1 MLFFLDHQNFLKIKL
16 TMSIKTSS
24 AYKTIGEVVKI
35 LNNEKP
41 NNIKVNAHTL
51 RFWETRFPHIKPKVF
66 NNNRR
71 YYDMNSIE
79 ILKFI
84 KFLLKSEG
92 MTIEGVKKQLKLN
105 KSNLDDSVFTS
116 IRAKYLKNKLLNI
129 KNLIKDIKK

>member
-1 MLFFLDHQNFLKIKL
+1 
-16 TMSIKTSS
+16 MSIKTSS

-105 KSNLDDSVFTS
+105 KSNLDDSVFTT